1 MFYLQLSLLHED
13 LTSGRISR
21 EEYEDT
27 IILLAMYHETLKQDL
42 QNSSNKVAA

>member
-21 EEYEDT
+21 EEYEES
-27 IILLAMYHETLKQDL
+27 IMLLALYHETLKSNL
-42 QNSSNKVAA
+42 QNSSKKVAA